1 MDKFK
6 EEIIKA
12 LKKEVKADI
21 ELEVP
26 PKPELG
32 DYAFPCFSLAK
43 TTNKMKYTKW
53 NKITKR
59 KRINT
64 RKG

>member
-1 MDKFK
+1 MDRFK

-12 LKKEVKADI
+12 IKKEVKADI

-32 DYAFPCFSLAK
+32 DYAFPCFSLS
-43 TTNKMKYTKW
+43 
-53 NKITKR
+53 KIYK
-59 KRINT
+59 
-64 RKG
+64 